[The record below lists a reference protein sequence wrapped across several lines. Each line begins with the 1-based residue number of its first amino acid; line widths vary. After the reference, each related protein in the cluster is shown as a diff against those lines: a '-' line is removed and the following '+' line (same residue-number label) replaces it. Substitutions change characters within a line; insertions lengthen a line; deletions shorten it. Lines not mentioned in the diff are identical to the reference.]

1 MARNSRKGSKSLSE
15 GIKNVGCKKFGY
27 SYDIVRYYK

>member
-15 GIKNVGCKKFGY
+15 GIKNVGCKKLSY
-27 SYDIVRYYK
+27 SHDII